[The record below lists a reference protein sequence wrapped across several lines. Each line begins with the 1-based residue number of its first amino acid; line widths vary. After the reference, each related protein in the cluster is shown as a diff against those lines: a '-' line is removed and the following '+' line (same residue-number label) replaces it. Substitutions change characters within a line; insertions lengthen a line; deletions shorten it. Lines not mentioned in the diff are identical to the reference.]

1 MQMRKWLVSTVLGLG
16 LVGGAGCGPLDDGQA
31 PGAPTEATRPE
42 PSQEESGGNVSAM
55 AATAISW
62 SDFSATEVVYRYSC
76 ATTVYA
82 HTCSFCASD
91 GLYSGE
97 YATSGCTSPGD
108 FTHTCFT
115 CDKALFPFTE
125 RVELPDGDLIDVTI
139 DHSVAASDVVEFR
152 LQSASGISR
161 WKQVTLI
168 SSGQPW
174 KVWNESGSSWCNWPS
189 PSTSN
194 CDTNSEWSSVML
206 ASGTKF
212 VFSKS
217 KGIFGTHTD
226 VYELSNLSSML
237 TGGDRVTFRWVQD

>member
-1 MQMRKWLVSTVLGLG
+1 MQMRNWLVSTVLGLG

-31 PGAPTEATRPE
+31 PEAAPEAIRPE

-62 SDFSATEVVYRYSC
+62 ADFSATEVVYRYGC
-76 ATTVYA
+76 ATLAYA
-82 HTCSFCASD
+82 HSCTFCAAD
-91 GLYSGE
+91 MFLYSAE
-97 YATSGCTSPGD
+97 YAASGCNTNPGA
-108 FTHTCFT
+108 TCFT
-115 CDKALFPFTE
+115 CDKAIFPFTE

-139 DHSVAASDVVEFR
+139 DHGIAASNVIEFR

-161 WKQVTLI
+161 WKQVTL
-168 SSGQPW
+168 SSSSQPW

-194 CDTNSEWSSVML
+194 CDTNSEWSSIVL
-206 ASGTKF
+206 ASGSKF

-217 KGIFGTHTD
+217 KGLFGTHTD